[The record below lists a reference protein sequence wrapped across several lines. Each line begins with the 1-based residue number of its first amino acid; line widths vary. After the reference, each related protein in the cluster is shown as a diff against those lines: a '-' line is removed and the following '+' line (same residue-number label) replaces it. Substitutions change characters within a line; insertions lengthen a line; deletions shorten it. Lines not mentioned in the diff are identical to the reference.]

1 MGVRMTKEELAAHAK
16 RTRHTDTDFV
26 CVDGGKGRF
35 RRDLSAKGV
44 KPRPRHENGRM
55 NAGEQAY
62 ARHLDALLEAG
73 EIAGWWYELLT
84 INVAEKLG
92 LRPDFVVMQADG
104 AIEFHE
110 VKGGK
115 TVQQAHGPAWTF
127 WAEED
132 ARVKL
137 RAAATKIPFP
147 LIVVWPAKGGH
158 KNGWC
163 REVMRGE

>member
-1 MGVRMTKEELAAHAK
+1 MMRMTDQQFQDYRC
-16 RTRHTDTDFV
+16 RTRTTEKGFV

-35 RRDLSAKGV
+35 RRDLQPKARV
-44 KPRPRHENGRM
+44 PRPRHESGTM
-55 NAGEQAY
+55 NAGERAY
-62 ARHLDALLEAG
+62 AQHLDGLLMIG
-73 EIAGWWYELLT
+73 EIAGWWYELMT
-84 INVAEKLG
+84 FKLAD
-92 LRPDFVVMQADG
+92 RCSIQPDFTVMMPDG
-104 AIEFHE
+104 AIELHE

-115 TVQQAHGPAWTF
+115 TAQQAHGPVWTY

-137 RAAATKIPFP
+137 RIAATIIPFP
-147 LIVVWPAKGGH
+147 LIVVWPAKGGN